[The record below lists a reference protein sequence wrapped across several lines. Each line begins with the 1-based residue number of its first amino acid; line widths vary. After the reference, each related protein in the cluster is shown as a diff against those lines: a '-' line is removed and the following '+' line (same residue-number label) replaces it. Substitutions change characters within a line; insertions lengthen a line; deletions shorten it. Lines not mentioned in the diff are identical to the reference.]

1 METSDNNFELPLVT
15 FNSLYSLL
23 REEKKTKVLL
33 QLPEKYYPALNKF
46 FTDKKDEIKR
56 YISAG
61 ETNKADKEKKV
72 VKSSKNLA
80 KELINLRLIKIATI
94 AIKTGIFDD
103 EDFSKDNI
111 LEEETVFLDTV
122 LKDTKKTKKI
132 IE

>member
-1 METSDNNFELPLVT
+1 METSTDNGELPLVT

-33 QLPEKYYPALNKF
+33 QLPEKYYPALTKF
-46 FTDKKDEIKR
+46 FKDKEEEIKK
-56 YISAG
+56 YKSSG
-61 ETNKADKEKKV
+61 ESSKADKEKKV

-94 AIKTGIFDD
+94 AIKSGIFDD
-103 EDFSKDNI
+103 EEFSKDNI
-111 LEEETVFLDTV
+111 LEEETLFLDTV